1 MAISGAL
8 STKQAR
14 AISALLSS
22 KTVIEAAQQADVAHR
37 TLTRW
42 LSSDQ
47 QFRQALS
54 MAEGDLIDGASRR
67 LLQIQA
73 GAIDTIEG
81 MLADDAEVS
90 DAVRLRAAVAAL
102 DYLLKLRELRQFE
115 QRLAALEQAFAE
127 RGDA

>member
-1 MAISGAL
+1 MAASGAL

-14 AISALLSS
+14 AVSALLSS
-22 KTVIEAAQQADVAHR
+22 KTVAEAAQQAEVGER

-42 LSSDQ
+42 LSSDL

-54 MAEGDLIDGASRR
+54 LAEGDLIDSASRR
-67 LLQIQA
+67 LLQIQT

-90 DAVRLRAAVAAL
+90 DAVRLRAAQAAL
-102 DYLLKLRELRQFE
+102 DYLFKMRELRQIE
-115 QRLAALEQAFAE
+115 QRLAALEQAMAE
-127 RGDA
+127 R